1 MRALQFSRFGPV
13 SDLRL
18 VDLPDPQPDEPTAIV
33 KVAAASISP
42 SDVKN
47 VEGKMEHTTLPRVPG
62 RDYAGTVIRGP
73 ADWIGAEVW
82 GTGGEIGYTIDGS
95 HADLIAVPVASLRR
109 KPRTLSLQ
117 QAASVGLTYLAAWLG
132 LIEYAQISAGETL
145 LVVGAGG
152 GVGGAAAQIGKWR
165 GARVIGVD
173 RHALRPD
180 APAAPALDEFFL
192 LETKPLDSIVRA
204 ATEGRGAEVVF
215 DTVGG
220 PMFEP
225 ALKALAAGGRQL
237 VIASAGSRRV
247 SFDLIDF
254 YHNESR
260 LLGVDTR
267 ARDAIASASLLDALV
282 PFFEQG
288 TFRAPQIDRVLALS
302 DGVAAYQE
310 VASGQVHGRLV
321 LAP

>member
-1 MRALQFSRFGPV
+1 M
-13 SDLRL
+13 
-18 VDLPDPQPDEPTAIV
+18 
-33 KVAAASISP
+33 
-42 SDVKN
+42 
-47 VEGKMEHTTLPRVPG
+47 
-62 RDYAGTVIRGP
+62 
-73 ADWIGAEVW
+73 
-82 GTGGEIGYTIDGS
+82 
-95 HADLIAVPVASLRR
+95 
-109 KPRTLSLQ
+109 
-117 QAASVGLTYLAAWLG
+117 
-132 LIEYAQISAGETL
+132 
-145 LVVGAGG
+145 
-152 GVGGAAAQIGKWR
+152 AQIGKLR

-192 LETKPLDSIVRA
+192 LETIPLDSIVRA
-204 ATEGRGAEVVF
+204 ATEGRGADVVF

-225 ALKALAAGGRQL
+225 AFKALAAGGRQL
-237 VIASAGSRRV
+237 VIASTGGRRV

-260 LLGVDTR
+260 LFGVDTR
-267 ARDAIASASLLDALV
+267 ARDAVASASLLDAFT

>member
-1 MRALQFSRFGPV
+1 MS
-13 SDLRL
+13 
-18 VDLPDPQPDEPTAIV
+18 
-33 KVAAASISP
+33 
-42 SDVKN
+42 
-47 VEGKMEHTTLPRVPG
+47 
-62 RDYAGTVIRGP
+62 
-73 ADWIGAEVW
+73 
-82 GTGGEIGYTIDGS
+82 
-95 HADLIAVPVASLRR
+95 
-109 KPRTLSLQ
+109 
-117 QAASVGLTYLAAWLG
+117 
-132 LIEYAQISAGETL
+132 
-145 LVVGAGG
+145 
-152 GVGGAAAQIGKWR
+152 AQIGKWR

-173 RHALRPD
+173 RHVLHPD

-192 LETKPLDSIVRA
+192 LETKTLDSIARA

-225 ALKALAAGGRQL
+225 ALKGLAAGGRQL

-267 ARDAIASASLLDALV
+267 ARDAIASASLLEALV

-321 LAP
+321 LDP